1 MTLIEGNNPIEES
14 IKRYWSNYA
23 LPLES
28 SILVALS
35 GGPDSTALLYSL
47 HKFSLGQDLKI
58 GAVYV
63 DHGIRPREELDN
75 DRLYIRRAAESL
87 NVPLFLCSV
96 PKGRMECLIHE
107 MNKSPEEAARILRYN
122 ELKQIRKR
130 EGYDYIALGHTRD
143 DNLETLIM
151 RFLLGS
157 GPGGM
162 RGIPPKRDYFIR
174 PLLNVSKEEILNY
187 LSENKLKYVTDSTNR
202 EENYFRNRVRRRLI
216 PVIKEIFP
224 SFVSTLPSASEQMR
238 EIYEML
244 QQAASELPWEPV
256 EKGFRISYKEFMKKP
271 LQVRIESLY
280 SLYNTQNTALNRAET
295 VKSRLP
301 YRFLK
306 SGLKK
311 LDNSGNGTILRGY
324 GFKLRR
330 SRDYIFWES
339 DVVLKEKKRYLIE
352 IELNKNCYFG
362 YKNYR
367 IDVSEQAADKEN
379 EVWMP
384 LESVKFPLIARSK
397 RDGDCINLGLGRKK
411 LKKLYSEWGVPME
424 LRHVIPVLEDQ
435 EGIAA
440 VIGRPYG
447 FKNRIAER
455 YKIIK
460 REPLRLVVISVADN
474 GDDN

>member
-1 MTLIEGNNPIEES
+1 M
-14 IKRYWSNYA
+14 
-23 LPLES
+23 
-28 SILVALS
+28 
-35 GGPDSTALLYSL
+35 
-47 HKFSLGQDLKI
+47 
-58 GAVYV
+58 
-63 DHGIRPREELDN
+63 
-75 DRLYIRRAAESL
+75 
-87 NVPLFLCSV
+87 LFRS
-96 PKGRMECLIHE
+96 
-107 MNKSPEEAARILRYN
+107 
-122 ELKQIRKR
+122 
-130 EGYDYIALGHTRD
+130 
-143 DNLETLIM
+143 
-151 RFLLGS
+151 
-157 GPGGM
+157 
-162 RGIPPKRDYFIR
+162 RDYFIR

-411 LKKLYSEWGVPME
+411 LKKLYSEWGVPIE